1 MIAMICRTLLC
12 LMLASPAAA
21 FEITI
26 QNGGGQDLTGISVFE
41 VQGNTVI
48 DDNLG
53 SYGNP
58 IKPGASAS
66 FDLAINRCMSVIFYY
81 GFDNGAEAEATADLC
96 QGTSFLLSE

>member
-1 MIAMICRTLLC
+1 MISRVLLCTLL
-12 LMLASPAAA
+12 ATPAAA
-21 FEITI
+21 FEVTI
-26 QNGGGQDLTGISVFE
+26 QNGGSQDLTGISVFE
-41 VQGNTVI
+41 IQGNTVI

-66 FDLAINRCMSVIFYY
+66 FDLSITRCMSVVFYY

-96 QGTSFLLSE
+96 QGTSFLLNE